1 VLGTRIV
8 SLAHQLHSSQSMTFA
23 QVLSVILLGGS
34 VFVAALLHAHEA
46 FGAERAGS
54 LKR

>member
-1 VLGTRIV
+1 
-8 SLAHQLHSSQSMTFA
+8 MTFA

-34 VFVAALLHAHEA
+34 VFVAAWLHAHESI
-46 FGAERAGS
+46 GADRS